1 MSLLVCL
8 GFFFFFLLGWVEGKI
23 KEIHEIHES
32 SLSLVN
38 QWAIDVSAG
47 AIRFGFS
54 LPYMFHIYPI
64 CIKCQGCHATSFQL
78 IVFTADISGHSYQRA
93 PSPTAPVHSLT
104 IKTMPM
110 LVRLAEGLWTD
121 EVLGLPRSSWCHVYV
136 LHVSTMWNKQVYE
149 QLLGH
154 SRRLALKDALH
165 SAVPTIWSVSV

>member
-1 MSLLVCL
+1 
-8 GFFFFFLLGWVEGKI
+8 
-23 KEIHEIHES
+23 
-32 SLSLVN
+32 
-38 QWAIDVSAG
+38 
-47 AIRFGFS
+47 
-54 LPYMFHIYPI
+54 MFHIYPI
-64 CIKCQGCHATSFQL
+64 RLKCQGCHATSFQL
-78 IVFTADISGHSYQRA
+78 IVFTADISEHSYQRA

-104 IKTMPM
+104 IKTMPT

-165 SAVPTIWSVSV
+165 SAVPTIWSVSVWANRFVVSPCQHSHQRDVCGSPAFGELQAAGYVPNRLAKV